1 MKSIWP
7 FLLFCLLS
15 LSAGAQVFRLDSLPA
30 EGVWLD
36 KGWRWQAG
44 DNLNWRAPAF
54 DDSRWDTIPAF
65 PGSDSLPG
73 YRQHRIGWIR
83 IAVEISPRLVAQPI
97 AIQVYQRGAADL
109 YLDGQLI
116 RRFGSIG
123 PGGQL
128 QRAEASYTDEYTIS
142 SKLTTGR
149 HVFAVRLAKTDLP
162 GYVPSS
168 VDRTATVL
176 ALKLAPT
183 AGLVKQTANRAF
195 LKAANTFW
203 VLGFFL
209 ALAVVHLFYFIYRRQ
224 RVSLVF
230 VLTMLLGAAYIGLM
244 DGVRFITNPV
254 MWAWLALI
262 RGVALALYLI
272 SLLLTYHLL
281 LRFRL
286 NIFFWIGSVLM
297 LGNVLLD
304 GYTSFRHGD
313 TLFSIGISAMFTS
326 GMALS
331 IRAVKARQS
340 DGWVTLG
347 CMIVLIMAMTTQ
359 LFVNL
364 LFPAAFAAYAATLNE
379 LTSFVFLL
387 TVPLT
392 LALLL
397 ARENAKTNQQLAQNL
412 AEVKQLSAEKEDILT
427 QQKALL
433 EQQVAE
439 RTQALRQS
447 LDELRTTQ
455 QQLVQREKMASLG
468 ELTAGIAHEIQNP
481 LNFVNN
487 FTEVSIELAQE
498 LGEERTRPERDEALE
513 TELLTDLTQNLEKI
527 GHHGKRASNI
537 VRGMLEHS
545 RSSTG
550 ERQPTDL
557 NALADEYLR
566 LSYHGLRAKDKSFNA
581 KLVTEFDPTL
591 PRLSVVGQDIG
602 RVLLNLFNNG
612 FYAVQERARQA
623 PAGYEPTISVKTEQL
638 PNWVRIR
645 VSDNGMGIPTALRE
659 KIFQPFFTTKPTGQG
674 TGLGLSLSYDIIS
687 KGHAGTLRVESDEGV
702 GTTFVIELPTKTSV
716 TGN

>member
-1 MKSIWP
+1 MKSTLP
-7 FLLFCLLS
+7 LLLFCLLNV
-15 LSAGAQVFRLDSLPA
+15 SAKAQVFRLDSLPA
-30 EGVWLD
+30 TGAWID

-44 DNLNWRAPAF
+44 DNPTWRAPAF
-54 DDSRWDTIPAF
+54 DASRWDTIPAF
-65 PGSDSLPG
+65 PSIDSLPG
-73 YRQHRIGWIR
+73 YRQHHIGWIR
-83 IAVEISPRLVAQPI
+83 IIVEVSPRLAAQPI
-97 AIQVYQRGAADL
+97 AIQVYQRGAAEL

-116 RRFGSIG
+116 RRFGSIS

-142 SKLTTGR
+142 SKLIAGR
-149 HVFAVRLAKTDLP
+149 HVFAVRLANLSLP

-168 VDRTATVL
+168 VNRTATVL
-176 ALKLAPT
+176 ALKLVPT
-183 AGLVKQTANRAF
+183 AGLVKQTANKAF

-209 ALAVVHLFYFIYRRQ
+209 ALAVVHLFYFIYRRR

-230 VLTMLLGAAYIGLM
+230 ALTMLLGAAYIGLM
-244 DGVRFITNPV
+244 DGSRFATDPLV
-254 MWAWLALI
+254 WEWLALI
-262 RGVALALYLI
+262 RGVSLALYLM

-281 LRFRL
+281 LRSRL

-304 GYTSFRHGD
+304 GYTAFRHGD

-347 CMIVLIMAMTTQ
+347 CTVVLIIAMTTQ

-364 LFPAAFAAYAATLNE
+364 LFPAVFAPYAATLNE

-397 ARENAKTNQQLAQNL
+397 ARENAHTNRQLAQNL
-412 AEVKQLSAEKEDILT
+412 AEVKQLSAEKEEILT

-498 LGEERTRPERDEALE
+498 LSDERTRPNRDDALE
-513 TELLTDLTQNLEKI
+513 AELLTDLTQNLEKI

-545 RSSTG
+545 RSSGG

-566 LSYHGLRAKDKSFNA
+566 LSYHGLRAKDKTFNA
-581 KLVTEFDPTL
+581 KLVTEFDPAL
-591 PRLSVVGQDIG
+591 PPLPVVGQDIG
-602 RVLLNLFNNG
+602 RVLLNLFNNA
-612 FYAVQERARQA
+612 FYAVQERARQDKT
-623 PAGYEPTISVKTEQL
+623 GYEPTVSVQTEQVA
-638 PNWVRIR
+638 NRVTIR
-645 VSDNGMGIPTALRE
+645 VIDNGMGIPAALRE

-687 KGHAGTLRVESDEGV
+687 KGHAGVLRVESEEGA
-702 GTTFVIELPTKTSV
+702 GTTFVIELPATTSV